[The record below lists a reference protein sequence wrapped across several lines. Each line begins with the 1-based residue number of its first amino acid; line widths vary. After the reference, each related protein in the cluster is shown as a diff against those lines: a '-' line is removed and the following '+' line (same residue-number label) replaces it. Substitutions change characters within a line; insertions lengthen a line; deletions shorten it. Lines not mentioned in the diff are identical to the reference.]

1 MSEEKSQKKSD
12 WVSFKSLT
20 PEEKIS
26 LQKELEN
33 AMTAPLPLHIRKMV
47 EAFSGWETNEE
58 FLRQFQEAIIK
69 NDG

>member
-1 MSEEKSQKKSD
+1 MSKKNKKKSD

-20 PEEKIS
+20 PEEKQS

-33 AMTAPLPLHIRKMV
+33 VMTAPLPLHIKKIV
-47 EAFSGWETNEE
+47 EAFDGWEKNEE

-69 NDG
+69 NNG